1 MNNKITVTN
10 TAIIINDYT
19 PGDCPVL
26 ERNFLIFD
34 PICHNLN
41 PMGMYYD
48 EETKR
53 LYLPRG
59 IDLYYV
65 EKLIKESSAYYDV
78 SIGKEYPY
86 KYRHIQEKIMMK
98 YAPKDD
104 RQVETLKFALCLEQY
119 EQNSNR
125 SQFSINLNTGAGK
138 TYCALATIAY
148 LGIRSIIITSQKG
161 ILDQWGDRIHEY
173 CNIDDSELVMLKGSD
188 ILNRIYHGKS
198 NLMNRSIYFI
208 THSTIQSYA
217 SRYGWEALGVVFEK
231 LGIGVKI
238 YDEAHLDFINVCM
251 TDFFTNTWRTYYL
264 TATPNR
270 SDKDENRIFQLY
282 MKNVPSIELFDK
294 DNDPRTN
301 YVSIKFNSNPT
312 PRDIIKCKHPI
323 YKLNRIKY
331 IDYLLSNDRFWIMFD
346 YIFNLI
352 YTNGG
357 KALFYIGT
365 NEGIQKAYN
374 RLVSNYP
381 EIADQIGIYTSIID
395 GETKQYEKQKKYILS
410 TTKSAGAG
418 EDIKDLQ
425 YSVVLA
431 EPFKSEVLTRQTLGR
446 TRNRNTTYIE
456 LVDVGFGALVKYYNE
471 KKPIFNKYAL
481 STRNIDVDN
490 YKVINLK
497 NDNVQNHTN
506 RMNHCIKFNEPREAI
521 EFIQPNPRQCIYFMD
536 TNMG

>member
-1 MNNKITVTN
+1 MNKITVTN
-10 TAIIINDYT
+10 TAIIVNNYEV
-19 PGDCPVL
+19 GDCPNL
-26 ERNFLIFD
+26 ERNFLIYD
-34 PICHNLN
+34 PICHKTTPL
-41 PMGMYYD
+41 GMYYD
-48 EETKR
+48 EENKR

-65 EKLIKESSAYYDV
+65 ERIVKESSMDYDV
-78 SIGKEYPY
+78 DIGREYPN
-86 KYRHIQEKIMMK
+86 KYHHIKNKIMMK
-98 YAPKDD
+98 YAPKDE

-119 EQNSNR
+119 SQNANR
-125 SQFSINLNTGAGK
+125 AQFAINLNTGAGK

-161 ILDQWGDRIHEY
+161 ILDQWGDRISEY
-173 CNIDDSELVMLKGSD
+173 CDIDKSELVMLKGSD
-188 ILNRIYHGKS
+188 MLNRIYHGKS
-198 NLMNRSIYFI
+198 GLIGKSIYFI

-217 SRYGWEALGVVFEK
+217 SRYGWEAVGVIFEK

-238 YDEAHLDFINVCM
+238 YDESHLDFINVSM
-251 TDFFTNTWRTYYL
+251 IDFFTNVWRTYYL
-264 TATPNR
+264 TATPSR
-270 SDKDENRIFQLY
+270 SDKDENRIYKLY
-282 MKNVPSIELFDK
+282 IKNVPSIELFDK
-294 DNDPRTN
+294 ENDPRTN
-301 YVSIKFNSNPT
+301 YISIKFNSNPS
-312 PRDIIKCKHPI
+312 PKDIIMCKHPI
-323 YKLNRIKY
+323 YRLNRIKY
-331 IDYLLSNDRFWIMFD
+331 IDYLMNNDRFWIMFD

-365 NEGIQKAYN
+365 NEGIQKAYD
-374 RLVSNYP
+374 RILRCYP
-381 EIADQIGIYTSIID
+381 ELVDDVGIYTSIVD
-395 GETKQYEKQKKYILS
+395 SDTKQLEKQKKYILS

-456 LVDVGFGALVKYYNE
+456 LVDVAFSMLVSYYNA

-481 STRNIDVDN
+481 STKNIDVDN
-490 YKVINLK
+490 YRVVNLK
-497 NDNVQNHTN
+497 NDNVKNHAN
-506 RMNHCIKFNEPREAI
+506 RFNGCIRFNEPREAI
-521 EFIQPNPRQCIYFMD
+521 QFTQNPTRECIIFTD